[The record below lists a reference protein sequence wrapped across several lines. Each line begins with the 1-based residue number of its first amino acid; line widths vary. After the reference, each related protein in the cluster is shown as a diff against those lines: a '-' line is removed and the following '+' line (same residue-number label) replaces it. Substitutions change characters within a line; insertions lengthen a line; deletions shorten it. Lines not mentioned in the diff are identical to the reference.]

1 MPRRAENGQT
11 VSTDQVFTGLP
22 TGRVVPLC
30 RWCADHEARTSQPVS
45 RVKFTVPHARGVST
59 DSESVQ
65 SKIGENKVKSCP
77 GNSINACPVVAV
89 KLELEN
95 LAALLTI
102 VDKL

>member
-1 MPRRAENGQT
+1 
-11 VSTDQVFTGLP
+11 
-22 TGRVVPLC
+22 
-30 RWCADHEARTSQPVS
+30 
-45 RVKFTVPHARGVST
+45 VST

-102 VDKL
+102 VDEL